1 MKNTKKAQYGEKIIK
16 GSRPGLGVFKT
27 TKKRNTFGGVADP
40 FSYKTESMD
49 TTGYS
54 KGKPSYILKTQEGTS
69 DKTGLNKV
77 SKTSSKNVSRKDV
90 PSTLKSLQKQKNGGI
105 IKKPITKVKKK

>member
-1 MKNTKKAQYGEKIIK
+1 MAKIKKAQDGEEVIK

-27 TKKRNTFGGVADP
+27 TKKRTTVGGVAKP
-40 FSYKTESMD
+40 FSYKTESID

-69 DKTGLNKV
+69 DKTGLRKV
-77 SKTSSKNVSRKDV
+77 SKSNNKNVSRKDV
-90 PSTLKSLQKQKNGGI
+90 PSTLKSLQKKKNGGS
-105 IKKPITKVKKK
+105 VKKK